1 MSEIGSADVPL
12 SEVVVQLLDAAH
24 GRPVQTWKF
33 TNQRQITLGRSD
45 ERDVE
50 ISDPYV
56 SRLHAELCFRDD
68 KWVLISRGRNGVVVS
83 NQLIVETPVD
93 SAIIFQLG
101 PAGPSLRFFVPTE
114 ETGSMRTLSFD
125 TETMPIFAVDNS
137 KVREDVGQI
146 ADGDY
151 FQKLQ
156 AQAKTLRQKRSL

>member
-1 MSEIGSADVPL
+1 MSQIESASIAP

-24 GRPVQTWKF
+24 GRPVQTWRFANK
-33 TNQRQITLGRSD
+33 RQITVGRSD
-45 ERDVE
+45 EREVD

-56 SRLHAELCFRDD
+56 SRLHAELCLQER
-68 KWVLISRGRNGVVVS
+68 KWILISRGRNGVVVG
-83 NQLIVETPVD
+83 NQLIAETPVD
-93 SAIIFQLG
+93 SAIIFPLG

-156 AQAKTLRQKRSL
+156 AQAKTLRQKRSP